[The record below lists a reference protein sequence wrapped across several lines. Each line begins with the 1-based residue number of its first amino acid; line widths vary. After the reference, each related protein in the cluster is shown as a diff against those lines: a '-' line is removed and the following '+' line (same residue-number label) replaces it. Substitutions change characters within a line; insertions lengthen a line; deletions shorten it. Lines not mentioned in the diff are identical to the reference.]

1 MVGMSW
7 RLLEQIENIK
17 GQFGPSAAAR
27 AERLLERAARM
38 PMRDAAALVRL
49 HEAVLFLRAY
59 PASPRALRLADRIL
73 FDFASRIQEPDAFDD
88 PEISGIA
95 GTRFS
100 AIFSHEVARRLLDR
114 HGRALAADWDGYEPP
129 DAMGAALARRL
140 PLLAEDWPVEANI
153 PYVRWLGKR
162 GARWLVEQL
171 GAGEYEALR
180 LPLQWKLGNSPATRS
195 RTRWPGA
202 RTYYHDEPLIRRSE
216 VSLAEALKSPPLAI
230 EKLERARA
238 DRLLDL
244 ILDTSAVRYRELY
257 GFTWPDRANV
267 LRAEAGRG
275 LEIYFFGVPPE
286 RRLPL
291 RAYHAGLFVKN
302 AVPVGYVETLSLF
315 ERAEVGFN
323 LYYTF
328 REGETAWLYGRLL
341 RLLRQLLGVTAFSVD
356 PYQVG
361 LHNEE
366 AIESGAFWF
375 YRKLGFRPTTAAVK
389 RLMEKEQARLAADA
403 AYRTPP
409 RTLRKLAEGALI
421 YNGGPE
427 WDGFSVRNLGMRLA
441 AKCDGAA
448 GWREVLAAIGGFER
462 WTAEERRMAREMI
475 CAQGA
480 ATETRYLRL
489 MQMQPRLRQAV
500 LKMGTGAG
508 AGDGDCESATG
519 RQPDRPPS

>member
-7 RLLEQIENIK
+7 RQIEQIEGIK
-17 GQFGPSAAAR
+17 GQFGATAAAR
-27 AERLLERAARM
+27 AERLLEQAVRT
-38 PMRDAAALVRL
+38 PVRDAAALVRL

-59 PASPRALRLADRIL
+59 PASPRVLRLADRIL

-88 PEISGIA
+88 AEISGIA

-100 AIFSHEVARRLLDR
+100 AIFSHEVARRLLER
-114 HGRALAADWDGYEPP
+114 HGRAVAADWDGYEPP

-140 PLLAEDWPVEANI
+140 PLFAEDWPVEANI
-153 PYVRWLGKR
+153 PYVRWLGNR
-162 GARWLVEQL
+162 GARWLVEHL
-171 GAGEYEALR
+171 GAAEYEALR

-202 RTYYHDEPLIRRSE
+202 RPFYHDEPLIRRSE
-216 VSLAEALKSPPLAI
+216 VSLAAALKSPPLAV
-230 EKLERARA
+230 EKLDRARA
-238 DRLLDL
+238 DRLLGT
-244 ILDTSAVRYRELY
+244 ILDTSAARYRELY

-275 LEIYFFGVPPE
+275 LQIYFFGVPRE

-328 REGETAWLYGRLL
+328 RAGETAWLYGRLL

-375 YRKLGFRPTTAAVK
+375 YRKLGFRPASAAVR
-389 RLMEKEQARLAADA
+389 RLTEKEEVRLAADG

-409 RTLRKLAEGALI
+409 RTLRKLAEGTLI
-421 YNGGPE
+421 YNGGAE
-427 WDGFSVRNLGMRLA
+427 WDSFSVRNLGLRLA
-441 AKCDGAA
+441 AKSDAAA

-462 WTAEERRMAREMI
+462 WTPEERRVAQEMMRAR
-475 CAQGA
+475 GA

-489 MQMQPRLRQAV
+489 TQMQPRLRNAV
-500 LKMGTGAG
+500 LKMGAG
-508 AGDGDCESATG
+508 AGLGS
-519 RQPDRPPS
+519 